1 MESMRIICPN
11 GHLGFAPTREESFRL
26 GDIVFREGEVGD
38 KLYIILDGKV
48 RISRDV
54 PGMGEEAL
62 AVLGPGAVFGEM
74 ALLDEAPRSADARVH
89 ERCRLLALP
98 KDAFEDLKRVDP
110 HLVLTHTRT
119 DLHQDHRLACELTWN
134 TFRDHLILEYEVPK
148 WDADLGRPGLY
159 VPLEEDVAEQK
170 LDLLLRHFPSQ
181 SGKHWY
187 DTDTFRGLMRLRGLE
202 CAAPSRYAEAF
213 NAPKLVMAP

>member
-1 MESMRIICPN
+1 MQP
-11 GHLGFAPTREESFRL
+11 LL
-26 GDIVFREGEVGD
+26 
-38 KLYIILDGKV
+38 
-48 RISRDV
+48 
-54 PGMGEEAL
+54 MGR
-62 AVLGPGAVFGEM
+62 PGAGLRVLAIGCHCDDIEIGCGGTILKLIDEG
-74 ALLDEAPRSADARVH
+74 AVSEIRWIVLSGDGARRDEARRSAEAMLAGAPAAEVILHDFPDGFFPYDGQRVKDFFEARKIEFSPDVV
-89 ERCRLLALP
+89 
-98 KDAFEDLKRVDP
+98 F
-110 HLVLTHTRT
+110 THQRN
-119 DLHQDHRLACELTWN
+119 DLHQDHRLCSELTWN

-159 VPLEEDVAEQK
+159 VPLEEEVAEQK

>member
-1 MESMRIICPN
+1 M
-11 GHLGFAPTREESFRL
+11 L
-26 GDIVFREGEVGD
+26 
-38 KLYIILDGKV
+38 
-48 RISRDV
+48 
-54 PGMGEEAL
+54 AL
-62 AVLGPGAVFGEM
+62 S
-74 ALLDEAPRSADARVH
+74 PRSGEPPFGRVLAIGCHADDI
-89 ERCRLLALP
+89 EIGCGGTLLALVRSRP
-98 KDAFEDLKRVDP
+98 DLAVTWVVLGAEGDREAEARASAEAFLAQAGSAEVVVLGFKDAYMPYHGAEVKDAFEDLKRVDP

-159 VPLEEDVAEQK
+159 VPLEEEVAEQK

-181 SGKHWY
+181 SAKHWY